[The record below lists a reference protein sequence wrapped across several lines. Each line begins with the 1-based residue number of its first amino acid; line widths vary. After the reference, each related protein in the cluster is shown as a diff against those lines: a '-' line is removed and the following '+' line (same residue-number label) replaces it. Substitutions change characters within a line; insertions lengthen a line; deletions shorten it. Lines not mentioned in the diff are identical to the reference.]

1 MNQRRE
7 GKGTPIGGQSGS
19 DQRGETSV
27 SLDGAQEPGL
37 DAVLESASRLQRLVP
52 DAVLVG
58 GSAAA
63 YYARHRLSYDHDHV
77 IGDLQD
83 RYDMVLDA
91 VESEG
96 QWVTNRATYG
106 KIILGELG
114 GIEAGVRQLI
124 RKRPLEFQTV
134 TLPSGASLRVPTMEE
149 TLRIKAFLAV
159 RRNQVRDY
167 LDIAALAD
175 TMGYESAARVLSRI
189 DDFYADQHGDG
200 DGVSSQVARQ
210 LASPQPKDV
219 KVTTNLH
226 QYKGLV
232 PGWQQWPTVVQ
243 ACRRVAVLMLNER
256 EEEAVT

>member
-1 MNQRRE
+1 MSQRRE
-7 GKGTPIGGQSGS
+7 KKGTPAGGQFGS
-19 DQRGETSV
+19 TQRGEASV
-27 SLDGAQEPGL
+27 ALETVPEPDL
-37 DAVLESASRLQRLVP
+37 EEVLESASRLQELVP

-77 IGDLQD
+77 IVDLQD
-83 RYDMVLDA
+83 RFDMVLDA

-96 QWVTNRATYG
+96 QWVTNRVTYG
-106 KIILGELG
+106 KIILGQLG

-124 RKRPLEFQTV
+124 RKRPLEFQAV

-167 LDIAALAD
+167 LDIAALAH
-175 TMGYESAARVLSRI
+175 TMGYAKAATVLDRI
-189 DDFYADQHGDG
+189 DDFYADQHVDG
-200 DGVSSQVARQ
+200 DGMSSQVARQ

-219 KVTTNLH
+219 KVTRNLH

-232 PGWQQWPTVVQ
+232 QHWQKWPTVVQ
-243 ACRRVAVLMLNER
+243 ACQQVASLMLNEP
-256 EEEAVT
+256 E

>member
-1 MNQRRE
+1 
-7 GKGTPIGGQSGS
+7 
-19 DQRGETSV
+19 V
-27 SLDGAQEPGL
+27 ASLDAPTPLEPNL
-37 DAVLESASRLQRLVP
+37 EEVLESASRLQELVP

-77 IGDLQD
+77 IGDLED

-91 VESEG
+91 LESEG
-96 QWVTNRATYG
+96 EWVTNRLNYG

-124 RKRPLEFQTV
+124 RRRPLEFQTV
-134 TLPSGASLRVPTMEE
+134 KIPSGAQLRVPTMEE

-175 TMGYESAARVLSRI
+175 TMGYENAALVLSRI
-189 DDFYADQHGDG
+189 DEFYADQHGDG
-200 DGVSSQVARQ
+200 DGVSTQVARQ
-210 LASPQPKDV
+210 LASPKPKDA
-219 KVTTNLH
+219 KVTTNLRL
-226 QYKGLV
+226 YKGLV
-232 PGWQQWPTVVQ
+232 PRWQKWPAVVQ
-243 ACRRVAVLMLNER
+243 ACRKVAALML
-256 EEEAVT
+256 EEPTGPRM